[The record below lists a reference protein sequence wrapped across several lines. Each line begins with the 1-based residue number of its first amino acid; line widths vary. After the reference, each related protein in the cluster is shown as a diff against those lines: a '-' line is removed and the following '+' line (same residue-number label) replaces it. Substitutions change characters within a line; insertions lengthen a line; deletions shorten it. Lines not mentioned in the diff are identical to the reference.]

1 MHRFWHSDAVSIP
14 LPSSPRGEDFDAQ
27 VDAVMRATKLLV
39 AITAHA
45 MADLEAVVTLPQ
57 FRVLVMASADRAL
70 NLRSVAAGLGVHP
83 SNATRAC
90 DRLVAAGLLDRR
102 EDPDD
107 RRQIVL
113 SLTEAGRRLI
123 DSVMERR
130 RIAIGDVLA
139 EMSPDRRISLADDL
153 NAFSTAAERLH
164 DTGEPPAGWVS

>member
-70 NLRSVAAGLGVHP
+70 N
-83 SNATRAC
+83 
-90 DRLVAAGLLDRR
+90 RLVAAGLLDRR